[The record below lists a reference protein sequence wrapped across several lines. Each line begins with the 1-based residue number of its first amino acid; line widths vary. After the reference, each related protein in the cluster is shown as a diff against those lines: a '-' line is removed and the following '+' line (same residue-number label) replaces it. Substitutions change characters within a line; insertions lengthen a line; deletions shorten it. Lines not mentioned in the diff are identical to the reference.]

1 MVIFHCNE
9 KIIEFRFDTLRR
21 IFVPER
27 QEQSFYSDL
36 IDKLIQFW
44 KTSFGTELEPLNLE
58 FLQKHHPD
66 ATLMAKYMMLPS
78 GGNAQL
84 DVGKN
89 ENYILPIIGELKEIL
104 NDHRNDL
111 DKCPALK
118 ESLEQFMFENDEL
131 SECTW
136 IEIMWENEIKVRSIR
151 VKFIFNYKNRMY
163 CLLQHYY
170 SNVLVGMERMNHVV
184 RYISKHKDDAQ

>member
-1 MVIFHCNE
+1 MTDAQATARKMLKKNQQYLSTQQM
-9 KIIEFRFDTLRR
+9 KTLNG
-21 IFVPER
+21 
-27 QEQSFYSDL
+27 L
-36 IDKLIQFW
+36 IKSGDITGAMNGLHTLVARKL
-44 KTSFGTELEPLNLE
+44 T
-58 FLQKHHPD
+58 
-66 ATLMAKYMMLPS
+66 AR
-78 GGNAQL
+78 
-84 DVGKN
+84 KN